1 MRTIRHSKT
10 LPPLPKVWR
19 GVLTTNQAATVAY
32 CSFQSISKAFD
43 AGELR
48 GFVAGR
54 RHRRIP
60 PAELRRWMVAAGIPT
75 DRLDRFLA
83 LVGETPAAVAVEVAG
98 CDEAA

>member
-1 MRTIRHSKT
+1 MKTIRHSKT
-10 LPPLPKVWR
+10 LPPLPRVWH
-19 GVLTTNQAATVAY
+19 GVLTTTEAAQLAY
-32 CSFQSISKAFD
+32 VSFQSINKAFD

-48 GFVAGR
+48 GFIAGK

-60 PAELRRWMVAAGIPT
+60 PAELRRWMTGLGIPT

-83 LVGETPAAVAVEVAG
+83 LVEAPAAVMELSL